1 MLKARIKNV
10 LGVKSAEFP
19 IEGITLIAGR
29 NGAGK
34 SSLVDALAAVAIGEA
49 SARGHATKAGIASLL
64 HEGTQ
69 AGSAGL
75 DWGTGTQRVGYPGGK
90 VESTGQAMTLGTAL
104 GIGALRWMD
113 LEPKRRPVEFAQ
125 RAGGMPTQDDLAE
138 WLAAHEGDAADAPG
152 LWERVEISGWD
163 AVLKKAQE
171 AATEKKG
178 EWKYASGTQFGPEK
192 SKGWRPAIL
201 LPDEDYT
208 IEGAQEDL
216 AKARAELERM
226 IAAGAMD
233 RNRIVALRPTADALA
248 RLQGEEQALRTRIA
262 EARATEGRLK
272 KERGELML
280 GSKNLAFAC
289 PHCAGALDIRTS
301 PSGGVASLVKSD
313 RPAMTEAQADEH
325 QEALRLATLAGNQA
339 QAQIDDLQAD
349 LVELV
354 AKVNEAAAADREIK
368 ALEQMAAG
376 AGKHDPKAL
385 AEQRLLVATLEERA
399 AAVKAMIAAGAIY
412 EEWARMQPMIQALA
426 PDGVR
431 ALTANR
437 ALAAWNEDMAAVS
450 QAGALGAVTLND
462 DLSLSLNG
470 RNYLLLS
477 ESERWRCDAVMSMA
491 LAKREGAAFVVLDR
505 LDVLVPDSRA
515 GVFKAA
521 AALGIPTIIACSVKD
536 NAATSLPHLRK
547 AGLGSVWWMD
557 AGTLTELPY

>member
-1 MLKARIKNV
+1 MMKARIKNV
-10 LGVKSAEFP
+10 LGVKSAEFS

-34 SSLVDALAAVAIGEA
+34 SSLVDALAAAALGEA
-49 SARGHATKAGIASLL
+49 SARGHATKAGIAALL

-75 DWGTGTQRVGYPGGK
+75 DWGTGTQRVSYPGGK
-90 VESTGQAMTLGTAL
+90 AESTGQAMTLGTPL

-125 RAGGMPTQDDLAE
+125 RAGGMPTQKDLAE
-138 WLAAHEGDAADAPG
+138 WLAANDGDAADAPG
-152 LWERVEISGWD
+152 LWERIDMSGWD
-163 AVLKKAQE
+163 AVLKTAQE

-178 EWKYASGTQFGPEK
+178 VWKHIAGTQFGEQK
-192 SKGWRPAIL
+192 SKGWRPAVL

-208 IEGAQEDL
+208 VEGAEADL

-233 RNRIVALRPTADALA
+233 RNRIVGLRPLADALA
-248 RLQGEEQALRTRIA
+248 RLQNEEAALRARIA

-280 GSKNLAFAC
+280 GSKDIAFAC

-301 PSGGVASLVKSD
+301 PAGGVASLVKSS
-313 RPAMTEAQADEH
+313 RPAMTEAQAEEH

-339 QAQIDDLQAD
+339 QGLIDDLQAD

-354 AKVNEAAAADREIK
+354 AKVNEAASADQEIK
-368 ALEQMAAG
+368 TLEATAAG
-376 AGKHDPKAL
+376 VGKHDPKAL
-385 AEQRLLVATLEERA
+385 AEQRLLTATLEERA
-399 AAVKAMIAAGAIY
+399 AAVKAMIEAGAVY
-412 EEWARMQPMIQALA
+412 EAWARMQPMIKALA

-431 ALTANR
+431 AVTANR
-437 ALAAWNEDMAAVS
+437 ALAAWNVEMAAVS
-450 QAGALGAVTLND
+450 DAGGLGAVTLND

-477 ESERWRCDAVMSMA
+477 ESERWRCDAVMSMT
-491 LAKREGAAFVVLDR
+491 LAKRELAAFVVLDR

-521 AALGIPTIIACSVKD
+521 AALGIPTVIACSVKD
-536 NAATSLPHLRK
+536 HAATSLPHLRK